1 MREIL
6 IVPDVH
12 GRTFWEPVLDYK
24 GEIIFLGDYV
34 DPYPSEG
41 ITQANACYALS
52 EIVKFKQQNPD
63 RVTLLIGNHELHYYN
78 RDFEASRFSE
88 EYYEEYHAILTGKTT
103 AGLFQVCRQIDN
115 YLFIHAGITK
125 GWYDWHDDELQ
136 ALGDNLE
143 TQLNRLFLQNQ
154 GAFFEVSGERGGW
167 DRYGSPLSQF
177 VRTVNKDFFDELKDA
192 ETLKNLGISSWSLG
206 DKGIWNDKFT
216 LQYDAKAGDD
226 IACAGNLYELE
237 FWGKYDTEYKI
248 IEVGDNYVKVEQ
260 VRK

>member
-12 GRTFWEPVLDYK
+12 GRKFWEPALDYK

-41 ITQANACYALS
+41 FTQANALYALS
-52 EIVKFKQQNPD
+52 KIVELKQQNPD

-78 RDFEASRFSE
+78 RDFKASRFSE
-88 EYYEEYHAILTGKTT
+88 EYYAKYHAILTGKTT

-125 GWYDWHDDELQ
+125 GWYDRHDGELQ

-154 GAFFEVSGERGGW
+154 EAFFEISGERGGW
-167 DRYGSPLSQF
+167 HRHGSPLWADASEYVYEQEP
-177 VRTVNKDFFDELKDA
+177 FDKNMIQIIGHTQIYPKEILV
-192 ETLKNLGISSWSLG
+192 LKNIRLI
-206 DKGIWNDKFT
+206 DNR
-216 LQYDAKAGDD
+216 
-226 IACAGNLYELE
+226 NLHLLKN
-237 FWGKYDTEYKI
+237 GK
-248 IEVGDNYVKVEQ
+248 IENCV
-260 VRK
+260 

>member
-1 MREIL
+1 MREVL

-12 GRTFWEPVLDYK
+12 GRTFWEPALDYK

-41 ITQANACYALS
+41 FTQADACCALS
-52 EIVKFKQQNPD
+52 KIVKFKQQNPD
-63 RVTLLIGNHELHYYN
+63 RVTLLLGNHELHYYN

-115 YLFIHAGITK
+115 YLFIHAGVTK
-125 GWYDWHDDELQ
+125 GWYDWHDEELQ

-167 DRYGSPLSQF
+167 DRYGSPLWADATEY
-177 VRTVNKDFFDELKDA
+177 VYEREPFDKNMIQIIGHTQIYPKEILAWKNIRLIDNRNLHL
-192 ETLKNLGISSWSLG
+192 LKN
-206 DKGIWNDKFT
+206 
-216 LQYDAKAGDD
+216 
-226 IACAGNLYELE
+226 
-237 FWGKYDTEYKI
+237 GK
-248 IEVGDNYVKVEQ
+248 IENYV
-260 VRK
+260 